1 MMQLYKFILIYKLYL
16 LKRLMYFCRGK
27 RKIMIQR
34 IQTLYLLIA
43 AIAAGGLIFVF
54 SLWKENE
61 LTTYAFNLFS
71 SENMLLKMIPIFFIG
86 SSVLSLITIFSFKK
100 RQLQFVLNRLN
111 ILINLILLG
120 VLIYY
125 LLMLSGETKVSE
137 KGIGVFIP
145 FVVVLLL
152 VLANRAIY
160 KDENLVKSVDRLR

>member
-1 MMQLYKFILIYKLYL
+1 
-16 LKRLMYFCRGK
+16 MYFCRGK
-27 RKIMIQR
+27 IKIMIQR

-61 LTTYAFNLFS
+61 LTTNAFDLFS
-71 SENMLLKMIPIFFIG
+71 SESMLLKMIPIFFIG
-86 SSVLSLITIFSFKK
+86 SSVLSLITIFLFKK

-137 KGIGVFIP
+137 NGIGVFIP

>member
-1 MMQLYKFILIYKLYL
+1 
-16 LKRLMYFCRGK
+16 MYFCRGK

>member
-1 MMQLYKFILIYKLYL
+1 
-16 LKRLMYFCRGK
+16 
-27 RKIMIQR
+27 MIQR
-34 IQTLYLLIA
+34 IQTLYLMVA
-43 AIAAGGLIFVF
+43 AMAAGGLTFVF
-54 SLWKENE
+54 SLWIENE

-71 SENMLLKMIPIFFIG
+71 SENMLLKMIPVFFIG
-86 SSVLSLITIFSFKK
+86 SSVLSLITIFLFKK

-125 LLMLSGETKVSE
+125 LLILSGETKISE

-145 FVVVLLL
+145 FIVVLLL

>member
-1 MMQLYKFILIYKLYL
+1 
-16 LKRLMYFCRGK
+16 
-27 RKIMIQR
+27 MIQR
-34 IQTLYLLIA
+34 IQTLYLLLATICSGVLVFA
-43 AIAAGGLIFVF
+43 F

-61 LTTYAFNLFS
+61 LSTYASDLFT
-71 SENMLLKMIPIFFIG
+71 SENMLLKIVPIFFMG
-86 SSVLSLITIFSFKK
+86 SALLSLLTIFLFKK

-125 LLMLSGETKVSE
+125 LLTLSGETMVSE

>member
-1 MMQLYKFILIYKLYL
+1 
-16 LKRLMYFCRGK
+16 
-27 RKIMIQR
+27 MIQR
-34 IQTLYLLIA
+34 IQTLYLFLASIL
-43 AIAAGGLIFVF
+43 AGGLIFAF

-61 LTTYAFNLFS
+61 TIIYVLDLLS
-71 SENMLLKMIPIFFIG
+71 SKSTLLKVVPFSFIG
-86 SSVLSLITIFSFKK
+86 SAILSLITIFLFKNRK
-100 RQLQFVLNRLN
+100 LQFVLNRLN

-125 LLMLSGETKVSE
+125 LLMLPGETSISE

-152 VLANRAIY
+152 VLANKAIH

>member
-1 MMQLYKFILIYKLYL
+1 MPSQK
-16 LKRLMYFCRGK
+16 
-27 RKIMIQR
+27 KIMIQR
-34 IQTLYLLIA
+34 IQTLYLILASIL
-43 AIAAGGLIFVF
+43 AGGLIFAF
-54 SLWKENE
+54 SLWKEND
-61 LTTYAFNLFS
+61 TVIYALDLITSNS
-71 SENMLLKMIPIFFIG
+71 MLLKVVPFSFLG
-86 SSVLSLITIFSFKK
+86 SALFSLITIFLFKK

-125 LLMLSGETKVSE
+125 LLMLPGETTVSE

-152 VLANRAIY
+152 VLANKAIH

>member
-1 MMQLYKFILIYKLYL
+1 
-16 LKRLMYFCRGK
+16 
-27 RKIMIQR
+27 MIQR
-34 IQTLYLLIA
+34 IQTLYLLLATICSGVLVFA
-43 AIAAGGLIFVF
+43 F

-61 LTTYAFNLFS
+61 LSTYASDLFT
-71 SENMLLKMIPIFFIG
+71 SENMLLKIVPIFFMG
-86 SSVLSLITIFSFKK
+86 SALLSLLTIFLFKK

-125 LLMLSGETKVSE
+125 LLTLSGETMVSE

-152 VLANRAIY
+152 VLANRGIY

>member
-1 MMQLYKFILIYKLYL
+1 
-16 LKRLMYFCRGK
+16 
-27 RKIMIQR
+27 MIQR
-34 IQTLYLLIA
+34 IQTLYLMVA
-43 AIAAGGLIFVF
+43 AMAAGGLTFVF
-54 SLWKENE
+54 SLWIENE

-71 SENMLLKMIPIFFIG
+71 SENMLLKMIPVFFIG
-86 SSVLSLITIFSFKK
+86 SSVLSLITIFLFKK

-125 LLMLSGETKVSE
+125 LLMLSGETKISE

-145 FVVVLLL
+145 FIVVLLL

>member
-1 MMQLYKFILIYKLYL
+1 
-16 LKRLMYFCRGK
+16 
-27 RKIMIQR
+27 MIQR
-34 IQTLYLLIA
+34 IQTLYLMVA
-43 AIAAGGLIFVF
+43 AVAAGGLIFVF
-54 SLWKENE
+54 SLWIENE
-61 LTTYAFNLFS
+61 QTTYAFNLFS

-86 SSVLSLITIFSFKK
+86 SSVLSLITIFLFNK

-125 LLMLSGETKVSE
+125 LLMLSGETKISE

-145 FVVVLLL
+145 FIVVLLL

>member
-1 MMQLYKFILIYKLYL
+1 
-16 LKRLMYFCRGK
+16 
-27 RKIMIQR
+27 MIQR
-34 IQTLYLLIA
+34 IQTLYLMVA
-43 AIAAGGLIFVF
+43 AMAAGGLTFVF
-54 SLWKENE
+54 SLWNENE

-71 SENMLLKMIPIFFIG
+71 SENMLLKMIPVFFIG
-86 SSVLSLITIFSFKK
+86 SSVLSLITIFLFKK

-125 LLMLSGETKVSE
+125 LLILSGETKISE

-145 FVVVLLL
+145 FIVVLLL

>member
-1 MMQLYKFILIYKLYL
+1 M
-16 LKRLMYFCRGK
+16 
-27 RKIMIQR
+27 
-34 IQTLYLLIA
+34 
-43 AIAAGGLIFVF
+43 
-54 SLWKENE
+54 
-61 LTTYAFNLFS
+61 
-71 SENMLLKMIPIFFIG
+71 
-86 SSVLSLITIFSFKK
+86 
-100 RQLQFVLNRLN
+100 LNRLN

-125 LLMLSGETKVSE
+125 LLMLSGETDVSE

>member
-1 MMQLYKFILIYKLYL
+1 
-16 LKRLMYFCRGK
+16 
-27 RKIMIQR
+27 MIQR
-34 IQTLYLLIA
+34 IQTLYLILA
-43 AIAAGGLIFVF
+43 CVLAGGLIFAF

-61 LTTYAFNLFS
+61 TIIYALDLLS
-71 SENMLLKMIPIFFIG
+71 SEHTILMVVPFSFIG
-86 SSVLSLITIFSFKK
+86 SAVLSLITIFLFKNRK
-100 RQLQFVLNRLN
+100 LQFVLNRLN

-125 LLMLSGETKVSE
+125 LLMLPGETKISE

-152 VLANRAIY
+152 VLANKAIH